1 MNSAMAMLSLVLALP
16 LAAAAAPPQD
26 RAPSQPRTLGPV
38 ETTQPHAVVT
48 VDCANAT
55 WPTLREVAHYNG
67 ISVFDPVAHVQHRI
81 VIAGSRACRRGADQ
95 VQVVFTRPDREVA
108 VVPSMHAPGGR

>member
-1 MNSAMAMLSLVLALP
+1 MKTTHILSLVLALP

-26 RAPSQPRTLGPV
+26 GARQPRTLGPV

-67 ISVFDPVAHVQHRI
+67 ISVFDPVAHVHHRM